1 MFVILYMK
9 FLKLK
14 NPIQTYAWGSR
25 TAINELFDI
34 ENLAHE
40 SQAEIWMGVHK
51 NGCSQVTIDNELM
64 LLSDW
69 IEMDKRAIL
78 SGSTVSQFDGLPY
91 LFKVLAA
98 DSALSIQVHPNKEE
112 AEAGFLRENLL
123 GIELTAPNRNYRDAN
138 HKPELIYALTSYQ
151 VMNGFRGLNDII
163 FLFSSFVEFS
173 HTPSI
178 ALLVDKFKS
187 NLNSEGLKNFFTE
200 ILSLSGNEKK
210 QSIDSLLSYADE
222 YKKPCIDNDIYSLIL
237 ELARC
242 YPNDIGLFSPMIL
255 NVITLRP
262 NEAMFI
268 DARTPHAYIKGTGL
282 EIMANSDNVLRAG
295 LTSKHIDVDELVR
308 CTSFEEKS
316 KSSLLCQPRMEGNR
330 RCYSTPVTD
339 FRFDVF
345 MQAEEETIN
354 VNSAEIVFA
363 IDDDA
368 FFSHISGECLII
380 HKGESVFIPAYTENY
395 TLSSKG
401 RVARAY
407 N

>member
-1 MFVILYMK
+1 M
-9 FLKLK
+9 
-14 NPIQTYAWGSR
+14 
-25 TAINELFDI
+25 NELFGV
-34 ENLAHE
+34 ENLARE
-40 SQAEIWMGVHK
+40 PQAEIWMGVHE

-69 IEMDKRAIL
+69 IDMDKRAIL
-78 SGSTVSQFDGLPY
+78 SSSTVSHFDGLPY

-151 VMNGFRGLNDII
+151 AMNGFRGFDEIVS
-163 FLFSSFVEFS
+163 LFSSFVEYS

-178 ALLVDKFKS
+178 IQLVDKLKC
-187 NLNSEGLKNFFTE
+187 NLNSDGLRLFFTGV
-200 ILSLSGNEKK
+200 LSLSGDEKK
-210 QSIDSLLSYADE
+210 LSINSLLSYADK
-222 YKKPCIDNDIYSLIL
+222 YKKPCVENDVNSLVL

-308 CTSFEEKS
+308 CTLFESKS
-316 KSSLLCQPRMEGNR
+316 KSSLLCQPCIEGNR

-339 FRFDVF
+339 FKFDVF
-345 MQAEEETIN
+345 MLAKEEAIN
-354 VNSAEIVFA
+354 VNSAEVVFA
-363 IDDDA
+363 IDDDVS
-368 FFSHISGECLII
+368 FSHISGECLTI